1 MLGIPTLTHLA
12 HFVRIVFAPRTLR
25 STKFARMLSAPFF
38 NQFAMMLTLCG
49 MGSEPFLLIIAL
61 ICAIASDPFR
71 VGQPP
76 LPVSAPAIGEIFV
89 RHTASILSQIV
100 YKGAQKQ
107 GGMKRVFI
115 GGILLLMAAT
125 ITARSKS
132 HPLVFVFLRVDRER
146 DVAILRPMIA
156 PDIGVQLDSGPRE
169 LKRGTVL
176 HCTTSTRER
185 PAIVEGQT
193 AQVSE
198 LVLDCLPAGKAGGD
212 HKFVV
217 KGLDFSA
224 RR

>member
-1 MLGIPTLTHLA
+1 MRRILTVGIAL
-12 HFVRIVFAPRTLR
+12 V
-25 STKFARMLSAPFF
+25 
-38 NQFAMMLTLCG
+38 LCG
-49 MGSEPFLLIIAL
+49 VVAARNMPVP
-61 ICAIASDPFR
+61 ASKTDLF
-71 VGQPP
+71 
-76 LPVSAPAIGEIFV
+76 
-89 RHTASILSQIV
+89 
-100 YKGAQKQ
+100 
-107 GGMKRVFI
+107 
-115 GGILLLMAAT
+115 
-125 ITARSKS
+125 
-132 HPLVFVFLRVDRER
+132 VFVFLRVDH
-146 DVAILRPMIA
+146 DQHLAILRPMIA

-185 PAIVEGQT
+185 PAIVDGQT